1 MQIPKHYEDLTVL
14 HENTMPNRA
23 YYIPA
28 SRAGDYTENREASDR
43 FQSLNGNWKF
53 AWYKSIYELQDK
65 FFDPAFDTSDFDNIP
80 VPSVWQMHGYDR
92 HQYTNTLYPFPFD
105 PPYIP
110 FENPCGAYVHRFV
123 YNRNPDAPRA
133 YLNFEGV
140 DSCCYVWL
148 NGTYAGY
155 NQVSHST
162 GEFDVTGLL
171 REGENVLA
179 VLVLKWC
186 DGSYMEDQD
195 KFRMNGIFRD
205 VYLLK
210 RPAQT
215 VADYFIHTELQ
226 EHSAEITVKAKFY
239 DQAVP
244 VGLQLLDPK
253 GREISLDVR
262 ETIDADADY
271 PLALTFTVSD
281 PMTWTAETPNLYT
294 LVMAMPNEVI
304 TEQLGLRAV
313 QVIDQTVCVNGSPI
327 KFRGVNR
334 HDSDPVTGY
343 TVSLEQMKKDLLLM
357 KQHNV
362 NAIRTSHYP
371 NSPVFYQLCDRYGFY
386 VIDEA
391 DHESHGVVD
400 VFHADSSWE
409 ERSKQWCLPLSDNP
423 EYLTVTVDRT
433 QKCVHRDK
441 NRPCVVMWSMGN
453 ESAYGCCFEA
463 ALAWTKAFDPS
474 RLTHYE
480 GACIKCEGKKYDY
493 SNLDVYSRMYP
504 KADIPEDLKWLDK
517 PYVLCEYSHAM
528 GNGPGDL
535 EDYFHIFESDKRMCG
550 GFVWEWCD
558 HGIFKGYAENGKAI
572 YYYGGDHGEFPHA
585 GNFCMDGLVYP
596 DRRPHTGLLEL
607 KNVNRPVRL
616 VRYDEATGELV
627 LHNYMDFLDA
637 SEHVY
642 AEYMVTC
649 DGNLLAIGSLNMP
662 SIPAHKDGV
671 ASLKMDIP
679 ERGKCFLKISY
690 FLKHEGALLPQGF
703 PLGFDEV
710 PIANLDSRNQVG
722 LQFAANEVDD
732 AVKTEETDRYLKF
745 SNSELSYCLDKHTG
759 LWYSLCVGEKSL
771 INKPMEINL
780 YRALTDNDRHIGN
793 DWKRAGY
800 DRTVTRAYDVH
811 HRNLDDGSVEIC
823 CRIGVTA
830 LAVQRIMDIQMC
842 WIVKPCGT
850 ICASMDVCKNPIFP
864 ELPRFG
870 VRMFLGEEWN
880 RVNWCGL
887 GPMENYPDKCRAAS
901 YGIYKSSVADLH
913 EDYLMPQENG
923 SRGGCDYV
931 TVASDDGKLTIVSD
945 KPFSFNASCY
955 TQEELEAKKH
965 NYELETSGFSVLC
978 VDYAHTGIGSNSCG
992 PRPEE
997 KDRFITNNFNFAFT
1011 LIPQ

>member
-1 MQIPKHYEDLTVL
+1 MIIERHYENLSVL

-28 SRAGDYTENREASDR
+28 SHKGDFVEHRQESDR
-43 FQSLNGNWKF
+43 FQSLNGIWKF
-53 AWYKSIYELQDK
+53 SYYESVYELQDK
-65 FFDPAFDTSDFDNIP
+65 FYDPAFDTSDFDNIP

-105 PPYIP
+105 PPYVP

-140 DSCCYVWL
+140 DSCYYVWL
-148 NGTYAGY
+148 NGTYVGY

-162 GEFDVTGLL
+162 GEFDVTELL

-195 KFRMNGIFRD
+195 KFRMSGIFRD

-210 RPAQT
+210 RPVQT
-215 VADYFIHTELQ
+215 VADYFVQTELQ
-226 EHSAEITVKAKFY
+226 GHSADITFKAKFY

-244 VGLQLLDPK
+244 VNLQLLDPN
-253 GREISLDVR
+253 GQEIDIDIH
-262 ETIDADADY
+262 ETMDADAEY

-294 LVMAMPNEVI
+294 LVIVMPNEVI
-304 TEQLGLRAV
+304 TEQLGLRTV

-343 TVSLEQMKKDLLLM
+343 AISLEQMKKDLLLM

-391 DHESHGVVD
+391 DHESHGVLD
-400 VFHADSSWE
+400 VFHADSNWE
-409 ERSKQWCLPLSDNP
+409 ERSKQWCLPLADNP
-423 EYLTVTVDRT
+423 EYLLATVDRT

-480 GACIKCEGKKYDY
+480 GSCIKCEGKKYDY
-493 SNLDVYSRMYP
+493 SNLDVYSRMYT

-535 EDYFHIFESDKRMCG
+535 EDYFRIFESDKRMCG
-550 GFVWEWCD
+550 GFVWEWSD
-558 HGIFKGYAENGKAI
+558 HGIFKGHAENGKAI

-627 LHNYMDFLDA
+627 LHNYLDFMDA
-637 SEHVY
+637 SEYVY
-642 AEYMVTC
+642 AEYLATC
-649 DGNLLAIGSLNMP
+649 DGNLMAIGSVNMP
-662 SIPAHKDGV
+662 SIQPHKDGV
-671 ASLKMDIP
+671 TKVKLDIP

-690 FLKHEGALLPQGF
+690 FLKHAGTLLPQSY

-710 PIANLDSRNQVG
+710 PIANLDSRNQVA
-722 LQFAANEVDD
+722 LQLAGNKTDD
-732 AVKTEETDRYLKF
+732 IIQTEETDRYLKL
-745 SNSELSYCLDKHTG
+745 SNSKVSYCLDKHTG
-759 LWYSLCVGEKSL
+759 LWHSLCVGGKPL
-771 INKPMEINL
+771 IKKPMELNL

-800 DRTVTRAYDVH
+800 DRTVTRADDVR
-811 HRNLDDGSVEIC
+811 HRNLEDGSVEIC

-842 WIVKPCGT
+842 WTVKPCGT
-850 ICASMDVCKNPIFP
+850 VCASMDACKNPMFP

-870 VRMFLGEEWN
+870 VRMFLPEDWDQ
-880 RVNWCGL
+880 VSWCGL

-901 YGIYKSSVADLH
+901 YGVYKSSVADLH